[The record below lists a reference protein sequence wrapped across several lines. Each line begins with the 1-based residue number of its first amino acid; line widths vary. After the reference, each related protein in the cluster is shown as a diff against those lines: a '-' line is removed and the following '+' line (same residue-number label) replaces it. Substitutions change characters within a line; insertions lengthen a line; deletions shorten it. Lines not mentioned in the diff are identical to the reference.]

1 MVIRVAIYARC
12 STSEQTVDL
21 QLDQLM
27 DYAKA
32 RELEIVET
40 YVDEGVSG
48 AREKRPALDRLLADA
63 HRRRFEAVLV
73 WKLDRLGRSLSHL
86 IRVVEQ
92 LGTLGVDLVSLG
104 DAGLDTTGPS
114 GRLLFH
120 VMGAVAEFER
130 ELIRERTVAGMAAA
144 KRRGI
149 RVGRPRVH
157 VPVAKARL
165 MLEQGLSRREVAA
178 PEDGAAGGAALA
190 HRLAVRRGPLQSR
203 GGEAA
208 ARPRGH
214 RVQMAWAVRREA
226 PRGLAG
232 RAAPGSAPESQ

>member
-1 MVIRVAIYARC
+1 MRVAIYCRC

-63 HRRRFEAVLV
+63 HRRQWDTVLV

-86 IRVVEQ
+86 IRIVDT
-92 LGTLGVDLVSLG
+92 LGSLGVDLVSLG
-104 DAGLDTTGPS
+104 DPGLDTTSPRGKLIFS
-114 GRLLFH
+114 I
-120 VMGAVAEFER
+120 MGAVAEFEKS
-130 ELIRERTVAGMAAA
+130 LIVERTRAGMAAA
-144 KRRGI
+144 QRRGK

-165 MLEQGLSRREVAA
+165 MLAQGLSRREVAERLGVARSTLRKSLGEKGLPGA
-178 PEDGAAGGAALA
+178 PSTLTASTARSGG
-190 HRLAVRRGPLQSR
+190 
-203 GGEAA
+203 
-208 ARPRGH
+208 
-214 RVQMAWAVRREA
+214 
-226 PRGLAG
+226 
-232 RAAPGSAPESQ
+232 